1 MGRVRMRREPSLT
14 FEGALRILGKHE
26 HKTVERIDKMLGGVA
41 LGGGAL
47 AGAIA
52 LGVTPRR

>member
-1 MGRVRMRREPSLT
+1 MREPSLT

-26 HKTVERIDKMLGGVA
+26 HKAIDRIDKLLGGMI
-41 LGGGAL
+41 LGGEAV

-52 LGVTPRR
+52 LG